1 MRPRPTRLLD
11 PREFP
16 VLYVDDEPENLRIFE
31 LTFRR
36 EFSVVTARSGEEGLQ
51 QIHQKPVALVLS
63 DHRMPGMSG
72 VEFLTRIREI
82 DPKTIRILVTAY
94 GDAET
99 LRAAINDG
107 RIYRFVPKPWVPD
120 EMAVTLRRGVE
131 FYALDREREALL
143 SELTLLNRVSQSIS
157 QELDFAPLMDLMLEA
172 VCGDLGFDGAGILL
186 LDAAGERFT
195 WAGTSPKDDEVAAHL
210 RSHAIGR
217 AEAPGFVER
226 LCAGEAQLLS
236 ADQALEFEAPVRE
249 WATEVAA
256 GQILV
261 LPLVAKKG
269 VIGALAVDN
278 RSGGRS
284 FDVDDRTLLEG
295 FASQA
300 AIAVENAR
308 LVEALRRSREQVLRA
323 DRLKTLGTLSAG
335 LAHEIN
341 NPLVSIQ
348 TFLTLAPEKRD
359 SNDAEFWDAYHSL
372 ALREVKRIR
381 GLVASMGSLTRGSGD
396 GGDAS
401 PEQFDP
407 GELAREVAAL
417 LEREAG
423 SVEVALSVEV
433 DPQTP
438 KIVAVRDQLHQVLL
452 NLVLNGVQ
460 ATPPGGRV
468 SLRTAPDPER
478 GAGWLSIEVTDS
490 GSGIREEDL
499 ERIFDPFFTT
509 RNPDEGTGLGLMICH
524 RIVTEHGG
532 AIEVRSREG
541 EGSTFRVRLPIEG
554 GDSRTAKPESG

>member
-36 EFSVVTARSGEEGLQ
+36 EFSVITARSGEEGLE
-51 QIHQKPVALVLS
+51 QINQKPVALVLS

-72 VEFLTRIREI
+72 VQFLSRVREI

-99 LRAAINDG
+99 LGGAINDG

-131 FYALDREREALL
+131 LYSLDREREALL
-143 SELTLLNRVSQSIS
+143 GELTLLNHVSQSIA
-157 QELDFAPLMDLMLEA
+157 QELDFEPLMDLLLAA
-172 VCGDLGFDGAGILL
+172 VCGELGFDGAGILL

-195 WAGTSPKDDEVAAHL
+195 WAGTSPRDDDVAAQL
-210 RSHAIGR
+210 RSHAIAR
-217 AEAPGFVER
+217 SEAPGFVQR
-226 LCAGEAQLLS
+226 LCEGEAQLLNVE
-236 ADQALEFEAPVRE
+236 QALEFEAPVRH

-256 GQILV
+256 EQILV

-278 RSGGRS
+278 RRGGRS
-284 FDVDDRTLLEG
+284 FDIDDRTLLEG

-348 TFLTLAPEKRD
+348 TFLTLAPEKRGGDD
-359 SNDAEFWDAYHSL
+359 SEFWDDYHGL
-372 ALREVKRIR
+372 ALREVERIR
-381 GLVASMGSLTRGSGD
+381 GLVASMGSLARGSEGA
-396 GGDAS
+396 GDAS
-401 PEQFDP
+401 PEHFAP
-407 GELAREVAAL
+407 GELVREVAVF
-417 LEREAG
+417 LEREARA
-423 SVEVALSVEV
+423 VEVSLSVEV

-438 KIVAVRDQLHQVLL
+438 KIVANRDQLHQVLM
-452 NLVLNGVQ
+452 NLLLNGIQ

-468 SLRTAPDPER
+468 CVRTEPDSER
-478 GAGWLSIEVTDS
+478 GAAWLSVEVADT

-509 RNPDEGTGLGLMICH
+509 RSPDQGTGLGLMICH

-532 AIEVRSREG
+532 TIEVRSRED
-541 EGSTFRVRLPIEG
+541 EGSTFRVQLPVRG
-554 GDSRTAKPESG
+554 GENDGPEPRTA

>member
-1 MRPRPTRLLD
+1 M
-11 PREFP
+11 
-16 VLYVDDEPENLRIFE
+16 LYVDDEPENLRIFE

-120 EMAVTLRRGVE
+120 EMAVTLRRGIE

-157 QELDFAPLMDLMLEA
+157 QELDFEPLMDLILEA

-210 RSHAIGR
+210 RSHAIDR

-468 SLRTAPDPER
+468 SFRTAPDPER